1 MSLAAIAFW
10 KIVATAGVFL
20 ALFAGE
26 RVNPAVKRPLF
37 ERRLARNAGLWLGMA
52 AASILIGAPLAAA
65 AASAGLWT
73 RPDAVP
79 AAAWFAVDMI
89 ALDLW
94 AYAAHR
100 AYHGVPL
107 MWRLHGVHHLDEHL
121 DTTSAAR
128 FHALEIALSALIRM
142 PLIAALAI
150 PLAHVLVYD
159 ALLFAAAI
167 FHHSNLRLP
176 AAFERAL
183 ARVIVTPSIHW
194 VHHHARR
201 ADTDSNYAGIFSV
214 WDGLFGT
221 RSATKRTAAMKI
233 GVEGLCDRPL
243 LRLWLAPF
251 GAPRR

>member
-1 MSLAAIAFW
+1 MSLADIALW
-10 KIVATAGVFL
+10 KTVATAGVFL
-20 ALFAGE
+20 ALFSGE
-26 RVNPAVKRPLF
+26 RLAPAARRPHF

-52 AASILIGAPLAAA
+52 ATSILVGAPLSAA
-65 AASAGLWT
+65 AASVGLWA

-79 AAAWFAVDMI
+79 AAAWFVVDMI
-89 ALDLW
+89 VLDLW
-94 AYAAHR
+94 VYFAHR
-100 AYHGVPL
+100 AYHAAPL

-176 AAFERAL
+176 AAVERAVS
-183 ARVIVTPSIHW
+183 RVIVTPSIHW

-201 ADTDSNYAGIFSV
+201 ADTDSNYAGILSV

-221 RSATKRTAAMKI
+221 RSPTKRTAAMKI

-243 LRLWLAPF
+243 VRLWLAPF
-251 GAPRR
+251 GAPMR